1 MELPADGLVWLSNG
15 LVVFFLGLFVYTWRV
30 DRNWMR
36 GALKE
41 LHETVDRY
49 AAEAKAEREKGF
61 AEMKEGW
68 VKGFAEA
75 RADRMKGFAEMK
87 EGWVKGF
94 ADARAD
100 RLKGFAEAKAER
112 VGGLEE
118 AEFERESLYSLL
130 LQVAERTAR
139 IEGLLQGRAEMRL
152 KRQLQELIEER
163 RAASSAASD

>member
-1 MELPADGLVWLSNG
+1 MMELPADGLVWLSNG

-49 AAEAKAEREKGF
+49 AAEAKADRDKARAEREKGF

-94 ADARAD
+94 AD
-100 RLKGFAEAKAER
+100 AKAER

-152 KRQLQELIEER
+152 ERQLQELIEER